1 MNHVSQP
8 VLGIDVSKATFDVA
22 LVYHR
27 HVHHKQFANQPTGF
41 RALRA
46 WVAKHTTAPL
56 HACMEATGKY
66 GQALAEFL
74 NAHAIKVSVVNPL
87 RIKAFARSELSRT
100 KTDKQDAAVIARFC
114 VAMRPPAWQ
123 PAPPEIRQLKAYT
136 RRLDALTAL
145 AQQEHNRLEGETGF
159 VADDI
164 RQHVKELQARIHRL
178 KKVIA
183 EHLQHHPML
192 CQQKALLL
200 SIPGIGERTAA
211 QLLTIC
217 GSIHQF
223 SHAKQ
228 LAAFCGLSPRTHQ
241 SGSSVKGRGALS
253 KMGHA
258 SLRKALFFPAL
269 VAMKY
274 NPQLKA
280 MRERLLA
287 AGKPKMVVVGAVMR
301 KLLHQIYGVLKSGV
315 PFRPEIGA
323 RPT

>member
-1 MNHVSQP
+1 MNQLSQP

-22 LVYHR
+22 LLR
-27 HVHHKQFANQPTGF
+27 HSQLHHKQFVNRPTGF

-46 WVAKHTTAPL
+46 WLSKHTSSPI

-74 NAHAIKVSVVNPL
+74 DAQSMKVSVVNPL

-114 VAMRPPAWQ
+114 VAMRPPFWQ
-123 PAPPEIRQLKAYT
+123 PAPPEIQQLKAYT

-145 AQQEHNRLEGETGF
+145 FQQEHNRLEGEKGF
-159 VADDI
+159 VEDDI
-164 RQHVKELQARIHRL
+164 RQHLKELQVRIHRL

-183 EHLQHHPML
+183 EHVKQHPTL
-192 CQQKALLL
+192 CRQQALLL
-200 SIPGIGERTAA
+200 SIPGIGERTIA

-217 GSIHQF
+217 GSIHKF
-223 SHAKQ
+223 AHAKQ
-228 LAAFCGLSPRTHQ
+228 LAAFWGLSPRTHQ
-241 SGSSVKGRGALS
+241 SGSSVKGRGTLS

-274 NPQLKA
+274 NPPLKA

-315 PFRPEIGA
+315 PFRPEIAA

>member
-1 MNHVSQP
+1 MNQFSQL

-22 LVYHR
+22 LIR
-27 HVHHKQFANQPTGF
+27 HSQIHHKQFVNRPTGF

-46 WVAKHTTAPL
+46 WLSKQTSSPI
-56 HACMEATGKY
+56 HACLEATGKY

-74 NAHAIKVSVVNPL
+74 DAQSIKVSVVNPL

-114 VAMRPPAWQ
+114 VAMRPPSWQ

-145 AQQEHNRLEGETGF
+145 FQQEHNRLEGEKGF
-159 VADDI
+159 VEDDI
-164 RQHVKELQARIHRL
+164 RQHLKELQVRIHRL

-183 EHLQHHPML
+183 EHLKQHPTL
-192 CQQKALLL
+192 CRQKALLL
-200 SIPGIGERTAA
+200 SIPGIGERTIA

-217 GSIHQF
+217 GSIHKF
-223 SHAKQ
+223 AHAKQ

-241 SGSSVKGRGALS
+241 SGSSVKGRGTLS

-258 SLRKALFFPAL
+258 SLRKAFCFPAL

-315 PFRPEIGA
+315 PFRPEIAA

>member
-27 HVHHKQFANQPTGF
+27 QLHHKQFANRPTGF

-46 WVAKHTTAPL
+46 WLAKHTTAPL

-123 PAPPEIRQLKAYT
+123 PAPPELRQLKAYT

-183 EHLQHHPML
+183 EHLKQHPTL
-192 CQQKALLL
+192 CRQKALLL

-211 QLLTIC
+211 HLLTIC

-241 SGSSVKGRGALS
+241 SGSSVKGRGTLS

-258 SLRKALFFPAL
+258 RLRKALFFPAL

-301 KLLHQIYGVLKSGV
+301 KLLHQIYGVLKTGV

-323 RPT
+323 RPA

>member
-1 MNHVSQP
+1 MNQVSQH

-22 LVYHR
+22 LLHHR
-27 HVHHKQFANQPTGF
+27 QIHHKQFPNQARGF
-41 RALRA
+41 RALQA
-46 WVAKHTTAPL
+46 WLAKHTVAPI
-56 HACMEATGKY
+56 HVCMEATGKY
-66 GQALAEFL
+66 GEALAEFL
-74 NAHAIKVSVVNPL
+74 HAHAIRVSVVNPL

-114 VAMRPPAWQ
+114 VAMRPGSWQ
-123 PAPPEIRQLKAYT
+123 PAPPEIQQLKAYT

-145 AQQEHNRLEGETGF
+145 AQQEHNRLEGEKGF
-159 VADDI
+159 VEDDI
-164 RQHVKELQARIHRL
+164 RQHVEELQIRIHRL
-178 KKVIA
+178 QKVIA
-183 EHLQHHPML
+183 EHLKQHPTL
-192 CQQKALLL
+192 CQQQALLL
-200 SIPGIGERTAA
+200 SIPGIGERTVA
-211 QLLTIC
+211 QILSIC

-241 SGSSVKGRGALS
+241 SGSSVKGRGRLS

-269 VAMKY
+269 VAMKF

-315 PFRPEIGA
+315 PFRPERATGA
-323 RPT
+323 S